1 MFVEKFNGKN
11 NHERSDSKQQR
22 QRLWLKDR
30 KLRATVPQPS
40 FINHHHHHHHCLC
53 QTTATATH
61 DNATTTHCWR
71 AGYRPCRPVHWTY
84 CGLGER
90 NRLLLSFPLS
100 FTLSFP
106 LLLLTTFIV
115 VRFFPHLSRLPTRAV
130 SSWEPRSTMP
140 CGITTW

>member
-84 CGLGER
+84 CGLGEC
-90 NRLLLSFPLS
+90 NRLLLSFL
-100 FTLSFP
+100 LSFP
-106 LLLLTTFIV
+106 LSPVLSPFPCPFPCCCSPPSLWFA
-115 VRFFPHLSRLPTRAV
+115 FFLIFPGCRPERSHLGSR
-130 SSWEPRSTMP
+130 
-140 CGITTW
+140 G